1 MERGIKAWV
10 LAGVLLLGIWSI
22 PAGVFGTQIDLTTFG
37 TEGEVDFSADG
48 TTATL
53 SLDAYGYA
61 LLQNDPASVA
71 TDPGLIITD
80 DTKWLSFYYDFAE
93 GSNSD
98 TLFSWWLTDADGNYL
113 SAFGEDLDV
122 SQSWFLSL
130 NLSDYIGQTLGIT
143 FLLYEYAMDD
153 NGSYLTESFV
163 TVCNLQLT
171 AEPVPEPGTC
181 ILLGSGLLSLVGLKR
196 KFSRTK
202 A

>member
-22 PAGVFGTQIDLTTFG
+22 PAGVFGSQIDLTTFG
-37 TEGEVDFSADG
+37 TYGEVDFSADG

-53 SLDAYGYA
+53 GLDTYGYTV
-61 LLQNDPASVA
+61 LQNDPAYVS
-71 TDPGLIITD
+71 TDTGLVITD
-80 DTKWLSFYYDFAE
+80 DTKWLSFYYDFDE
-93 GSNSD
+93 GSDSD
-98 TLFSWWLTDADGNYL
+98 TIFSWWLTDADGNLL
-113 SAFGEDLDV
+113 SEFSADIET
-122 SQSWFLSL
+122 SQSGFLSL
-130 NLSDYIGQTLGIT
+130 DLSDYIGQTLGIT
-143 FLLYEYAMDD
+143 FQLYEYATDAD
-153 NGSYLTESFV
+153 GNYLTESLV